1 MTEILVEPHGGRWAV
16 KESPDATPIAEYE
29 TCELAELAAKQIA
42 EERGGL
48 EVVVNREGAGRFE
61 RPANAH
67 PEEHETELAGDG
79 PDPIDI
85 RTGDTRGTEEARL
98 PQAGM

>member
-1 MTEILVEPHGGRWAV
+1 MNQILVEPHGGRWAV

-29 TCELAELAAKQIA
+29 TCELAELAAKDLA
-42 EERGGL
+42 AERGA

-67 PEEHETELAGDG
+67 PEEDETDLAENV
-79 PDPIDI
+79 DPVDI
-85 RTGDTRGTEEARL
+85 RMGDVRGAEEART

>member
-1 MTEILVEPHGGRWAV
+1 MSQIRVEPHGGRWAV

-29 TCELAELAAKQIA
+29 TCELAELAAKQMA
-42 EERGGL
+42 EERGDGT
-48 EVVVNREGAGRFE
+48 EVVINREGAGRFE

-67 PEEHETELAGDG
+67 PEEHETELAEGV
-79 PDPIDI
+79 DPIDLRMSDI
-85 RTGDTRGTEEARL
+85 RDAEEPRT

>member
-1 MTEILVEPHGGRWAV
+1 MSQILVEPHGGRWAV

-29 TCELAELAAKQIA
+29 TCELAEIAAKQLA
-42 EERGGL
+42 AERGA

-61 RPANAH
+61 RPPNAH
-67 PEEHETELAGDG
+67 PEEHETELAEGV
-79 PDPIDI
+79 DPIDI
-85 RTGDTRGTEEARL
+85 RTGDVRGTEEART

>member
-1 MTEILVEPHGGRWAV
+1 MSQIRVEPHGGRWAV

-29 TCELAELAAKQIA
+29 TCELAEVAAKQLA
-42 EERGGL
+42 AERGA
-48 EVVVNREGAGRFE
+48 EVVVDRGGAAAFE

-67 PEEHETELAGDG
+67 PAERETDLAEGA
-79 PDPIDI
+79 DPIDV
-85 RTGDTRGTEEARL
+85 RTGDVRGTEEART

>member
-1 MTEILVEPHGGRWAV
+1 MTQILVEPHGGRWAV

-29 TCELAELAAKQIA
+29 TCELAEVAAKQLA
-42 EERGGL
+42 SERGA

-67 PEEHETELAGDG
+67 PEEHETDLAQGV
-79 PDPIDI
+79 DPVDV
-85 RTGDTRGTEEARL
+85 RTGDVRGTEDARA